1 MTNSE
6 KLCLKWNHFQEN
18 ISKTFVTIREE
29 NDFADVTLTCKDG
42 QPIDAHKLIMS
53 ASSSFFKN
61 ILIRNSHPHPLI
73 YMTGLKSEDLL
84 AIVKFLYYGTANIYQ
99 ENLEHFL
106 NIADELQIKGLQ
118 RAINANAG
126 VIVVNEA
133 STENG
138 KSKQELKN
146 DKIDLLPKTSGEIST
161 HIDEFVFETKEAITD
176 Q

>member
-1 MTNSE
+1 
-6 KLCLKWNHFQEN
+6 
-18 ISKTFVTIREE
+18 
-29 NDFADVTLTCKDG
+29 
-42 QPIDAHKLIMS
+42 
-53 ASSSFFKN
+53 
-61 ILIRNSHPHPLI
+61 
-73 YMTGLKSEDLL
+73 MTGLKSEDLL

-126 VIVVNEA
+126 GIVVNEA

-146 DKIDLLPKTSGEIST
+146 NKIDLLPKTSGEIST
-161 HIDEFVFETKEAITD
+161 HIYEFVLETKEAKTD